1 MTQANQSKNFGC
13 TPDGVVASGQ
23 KRLARVFALLALAL
37 LAAGGYAFLTRQV
50 FGAALAL
57 LLALGVFVVY
67 RMSRELDPTELVVED
82 QTLAIFMRHA
92 LRRIPLEGATV
103 RRLNEEEIEHLAVL
117 TSSGGFVAGSGG
129 FDSHVLG
136 EFDLYA
142 SRLENA
148 VLLETLDGRLIV
160 TPDEPDAFVAA
171 ITSASTPHGP
181 NGPDGPHGP
190 DGPDGPNDHHD
201 GGKMSLL

>member
-1 MTQANQSKNFGC
+1 MTAINPSKNFGC

-23 KRLARVFALLALAL
+23 KRLARVFALLGLAL
-37 LAAGGYAFLTRQV
+37 LGAAGYALLTRQV
-50 FGAALAL
+50 FGGALAF
-57 LLALGVFVVY
+57 LLALGVFVIY
-67 RMSRELDPTELVVED
+67 RMSRELDPTELIVEN

-103 RRLNEEEIEHLAVL
+103 RRLKKDEIEHLAVL

-171 ITSASTPHGP
+171 TTRASPDDGRDGRNAS
-181 NGPDGPHGP
+181 NGGRMP
-190 DGPDGPNDHHD
+190 
-201 GGKMSLL
+201 LL

>member
-1 MTQANQSKNFGC
+1 MTKINQSENFGC

-23 KRLARVFALLALAL
+23 QRLARVFAFLGFALL
-37 LAAGGYAFLTRQV
+37 LAAAYALLTGQIFGG
-50 FGAALAL
+50 ALAF

-82 QTLAIFMRHA
+82 QALAIFMRHA

-103 RRLNEEEIEHLAVL
+103 RRLNEDEIDHLVRL

-142 SRLENA
+142 SRLENS

-160 TPDEPDAFVAA
+160 TPNEPDAFVAA
-171 ITSASTPHGP
+171 ITRASTGT
-181 NGPDGPHGP
+181 
-190 DGPDGPNDHHD
+190 
-201 GGKMSLL
+201 GGQMPLV